1 MHLIKFHPISHSNL
15 TKTRQKYENEIKMKK
30 HVANFS
36 QKFWT
41 LVKITPVMLLCQE
54 SRPKSFLTLFWAS
67 KYLTMFLPWWAA
79 SSEPFQHVL
88 SIAACLQAM
97 NPYLNLDF
105 SHSRQQPFYSA
116 IREGNGAMKSAT
128 YLSFTIET

>member
-1 MHLIKFHPISHSNL
+1 M
-15 TKTRQKYENEIKMKK
+15 
-30 HVANFS
+30 
-36 QKFWT
+36 
-41 LVKITPVMLLCQE
+41 
-54 SRPKSFLTLFWAS
+54 
-67 KYLTMFLPWWAA
+67 A

-128 YLSFTIET
+128 YLAFTIET